1 MPSASKASILIAPAS
16 DGTVHSIH
24 LVFWLRH
31 LSVTVFACLIVVWAL
46 IEIWIAHQFFWVFVL
61 HVSLHFVVG
70 VNLLLQVLIFN
81 AHVILSWI
89 QCVALINCP
98 TKCGDQWMFL
108 WVSVMITLTL
118 CVANAMEC
126 VIWLLWLKDWRA
138 CVLFRCHCDTFS
150 RFCQKWNKCS
160 GKKMATAWTE
170 ALWFSKNQFAE
181 SKSVDA
187 QPCKFFKQNCQ
198 MHAVTNPL
206 SGFKHLGD
214 SQHSLTKGTLETS
227 SKLKCLV
234 QSIISLQNNFQ
245 TVSEHNETLDFVHL
259 LHPSNTEDFCE

>member
-1 MPSASKASILIAPAS
+1 MALFIPFILSFGWGI
-16 DGTVHSIH
+16 
-24 LVFWLRH
+24 
-31 LSVTVFACLIVVWAL
+31 CLW
-46 IEIWIAHQFFWVFVL
+46 QFL
-61 HVSLHFVVG
+61 LVSLLCELSLKFELHTNSSEFLCFMFHCI
-70 VNLLLQVLIFN
+70 LLLVWICYCRFFN

-214 SQHSLTKGTLETS
+214 SQHILTKGTLETS